1 MKLTIKEMET
11 MQRALGLIEG
21 ATCALPK
28 EVQEVLITAI
38 EMIDGLIE
46 EGADNGLLYRAGI
59 GSGKMP

>member
-46 EGADNGLLYRAGI
+46 DGADNG
-59 GSGKMP
+59 P

>member
-11 MQRALGLIEG
+11 MQRALGLIGG
-21 ATCALPK
+21 ATCALQK

-46 EGADNGLLYRAGI
+46 EGADNG
-59 GSGKMP
+59 